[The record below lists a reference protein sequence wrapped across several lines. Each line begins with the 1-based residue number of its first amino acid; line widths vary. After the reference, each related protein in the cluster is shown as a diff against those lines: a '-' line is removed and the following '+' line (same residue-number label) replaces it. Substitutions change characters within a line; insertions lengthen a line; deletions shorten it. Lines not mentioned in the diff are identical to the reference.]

1 MNVRILKVLTVIA
14 GILALGEFGSSIM
27 IWKENYPGSLP
38 MAAVVFGVFFVI
50 AAWLLRSGRVT
61 AGAIFAG
68 LLCLFEVVICPW
80 LCPAQRP
87 GTGLPDGFRPGVAGR
102 ADRGHHG
109 AGRAPAPP
117 GRGLTSRRSSP
128 ESRTWCTMSVWTA
141 RRWRLTAAVSPRLRS
156 APRWCSP

>member
-14 GILALGEFGSSIM
+14 GVLAVGEFGSSIM

-68 LLCLFEVVICPW
+68 LLCLFEVVSV
-80 LCPAQRP
+80 P
-87 GTGLPDGFRPGVAGR
+87 GFARHNVWDWVTQMAFGLVSLV
-102 ADRGHHG
+102 
-109 AGRAPAPP
+109 
-117 GRGLTSRRSSP
+117 GLI
-128 ESRTWCTMSVWTA
+128 
-141 RRWRLTAAVSPRLRS
+141 AAIMVLAARLRRR
-156 APRWCSP
+156 AAA